1 MNIDV
6 ISIFKIMIKLKI
18 KNKRR
23 GPVLGRHPWIFSQ
36 AFLNIPEGLESGDP
50 VAVYSEN
57 DEFLGQGYF
66 NSYSQIAVRL
76 WSYDENEIIDQN
88 FFDKRVTNAFR
99 LRQNY
104 VLNKLTDSCRI
115 IYAENDFLPGL
126 VVDKYDSYLSVQF
139 HTKGMEKWKTE
150 IVSSLNQIIKPKA
163 IFERS
168 EVKNREVEESAGVSQ
183 IICGDMPDK
192 IIIKENGL
200 KFFVD
205 IKGGQKT
212 GFFLDQREKRL
223 ALQKY
228 VKDKNLLNCFCYTG
242 GFSIYALAAGVKSVT
257 NVDVSAPA
265 MELLKENIELNKLS
279 AKNCEFLVTD
289 AKEYLHNLEKN
300 KFDAIILD
308 PPAFIKSRHHKDKGI
323 VGYKKINEIA
333 MAKIAPDGI
342 LLTASCSAHLK
353 LDEFRYII
361 SEAQARSHRSAQI
374 LETHIHSSDHPEL
387 VAFTETEYLK
397 CFILK
402 IVE

>member
-212 GFFLDQREKRL
+212 GFFLDQREKRF